1 MGCFSFICKECNKP
15 VLSNSFTG
23 QKVKLFLLENGNV
36 IQDMEGEY
44 DSYGRVFTK
53 DNKDSVQWEKE
64 WSEVCDLMFSD
75 QKNNGIAE

>member
-1 MGCFSFICKECNKP
+1 
-15 VLSNSFTG
+15 
-23 QKVKLFLLENGNV
+23 
-36 IQDMEGEY
+36 MEGEY